1 MAWFLLPSGFPTE
14 KYTVK
19 PKRAERAYI
28 DARKDVKSVKLE
40 YAERRMKQRWYELVM
55 AEQRGASEQ
64 ELENLYATYMQAL
77 EEYNCC
83 SQAQALPRASQRK
96 RSGSLV
102 PQKKTA

>member
-28 DARKDVKSVKLE
+28 DARKDVNPVKLE
-40 YAERRMKQRWYELVM
+40 YAEQRMKQRWYELVM

-77 EEYNCC
+77 EEYNRC
-83 SQAQALPRASQRK
+83 SQAQARQHTGRKK
-96 RSGSLV
+96 RSASLV
-102 PQKKTA
+102 GQKKTA